1 METLYTIILHRKEG
15 LNELKGNRERQ
26 QSGQLVPDKD
36 KIGAPKDIEIAIE
49 DPDGQV
55 FEKASLVF
63 SVIEVIP
70 RDGEPLH
77 RNYVSKNGLPSTHPL
92 PNYTI
97 EDPKAVFE
105 ALVAR
110 SETHALPWAKSSHGS
125 YPMKIFVKLHEEKR
139 TKYHDRLP
147 LLVEYDFG
155 THFKTGSGFI
165 ISEEKLGIQPL
176 PWDAE
181 RLAGKC
187 PTPRLATGA
196 VDKIEDGRM
205 EELLKKVRD
214 LFWEI
219 LLDRSAMGLYLANLI
234 VVGWAY
240 RSEVVLKDR
249 NRRAREKG
257 QEAIPK
263 QSWVGAIEESM
274 EVAIN
279 LLMLK
284 AKMQNI
290 TRADMIKDKEVGE
303 DRVIGLEKWVGEKD
317 WAEDHAWKVPSCEEI
332 WGGLVPSMIT
342 PTGSVETLSMPSTG
356 CSDWNFFNKASS

>member
-1 METLYTIILHRKEG
+1 METLYTLIFHRKKG
-15 LNELKGNRERQ
+15 LNDLQGNRERQ
-26 QSGQLVPDKD
+26 KSGQLVPDKD

-70 RDGEPLH
+70 RDGDPLH
-77 RNYVSKNGLPSTHPL
+77 RNYVSKDGLPSTHPL
-92 PNYTI
+92 PNYMI

-110 SETHALPWAKSSHGS
+110 SETHALPWEKSSHGS

-139 TKYHDRLP
+139 TKYHERLL

-165 ISEEKLGIQPL
+165 ISEETLGIQPL

-205 EELLKKVRD
+205 EELLKK
-214 LFWEI
+214 EI

-257 QEAIPK
+257 
-263 QSWVGAIEESM
+263 
-274 EVAIN
+274 
-279 LLMLK
+279 
-284 AKMQNI
+284 
-290 TRADMIKDKEVGE
+290 REVGLSDTFSRNFANCDKGDPAAVMGWRHRAE
-303 DRVIGLEKWVGEKD
+303 YARGHHLIDAKGQDPKDQKTECDRRSRRRPCDWTRKVGGCEGVGEGPRL
-317 WAEDHAWKVPSCEEI
+317 E
-332 WGGLVPSMIT
+332 
-342 PTGSVETLSMPSTG
+342 
-356 CSDWNFFNKASS
+356 SSLL